1 MNFEWD
7 EQKNQANIQ
16 KHGLDFFDA
25 WEIFEGPIL
34 EFPDTR
40 QDYGEDRFV
49 GIGILRNLVAVV
61 VFTERIGD
69 TIRIISLRRAVRNEQ
84 YRFLKYIQDELGT
97 SGGDVG

>member
-7 EQKNQANIQ
+7 EQKNQANIL

-34 EFPDTR
+34 EFSDTR
-40 QDYGEDRFV
+40 YAYDEDRNI
-49 GIGILRNLVAVV
+49 GIGFLRNFIVVV

-69 TIRIISLRRAVRNEQ
+69 TIRIISLRRAVKHERIK
-84 YRFLKYIQDELGT
+84 FFKYIQNELGT
-97 SGGDVG
+97 SRDDVG